1 VLTYSY
7 LFWLLPHVHP
17 PPPKL
22 IFSLSTAREWKRK
35 HNGFY
40 YPSFY
45 DFVVDFFEDA
55 EDDTAQKNADDVL
68 DWWNRYVLSEI
79 WKDRN
84 PNIPVVLA
92 RFSPIFLAGVVK
104 TPGT

>member
-1 VLTYSY
+1 MFTLS
-7 LFWLLPHVHP
+7 F
-17 PPPKL
+17 PPKL
-22 IFSLSTAREWKRK
+22 IFSLSTAREWKHE

-55 EDDTAQKNADDVL
+55 EDNTAQKNADDVL
-68 DWWNRYVLSEI
+68 DWWNQYVLSEI
-79 WKDRN
+79 WNNRT

-92 RFSPIFLAGVVK
+92 KFSPIFLAGVVK
-104 TPGT
+104 TMSGT